1 MMAAQ
6 LPRCEVCGLLA
17 MRYPH
22 HIVTRGSGG
31 GDDPVNLISLCLP
44 HHDEV
49 HTQGT
54 VTFARDHGLEKRW
67 EKARE
72 AAEG

>member
-1 MMAAQ
+1 
-6 LPRCEVCGLLA
+6 LLA

-22 HIVTRGSGG
+22 HIITRGSGG
-31 GDDPVNLISLCLP
+31 SDDPVNLIGLCRP

-54 VTFARDHGLEKRW
+54 VTFAQTHGLEKRW
-67 EKARE
+67 KKARE